1 MHGSAGRRGPAY
13 GWARPVVAALAV
25 ACALV
30 SCAGW
35 PGGGSPEAASTV
47 ATAPRSNGATPTPD
61 GSSAPDPG
69 LSPEEPTGPPPPST
83 AEPGASGTPGQGP
96 APTSPSPTAHR
107 SPGPTLAPTPVP
119 TPGPPPPTPGPTSTS
134 PPATPP
140 PATAPPSA
148 PAVPASW
155 RGQDVEVLPTSEPVV
170 ALTFDGGA
178 SGTAVAKILEV
189 LAQHDVPA
197 TFFVTGDFAR
207 SYPSAVRQIAA
218 AGHPVGNHSD
228 NHAAFPDLTNESIR
242 AELAR
247 AEESISALTGR
258 PAKPLFRFPY
268 GSRTPLDIRV
278 VNDAGYVPFRW
289 TVDTLGWQGTS
300 AGRSAASV
308 RERVLS
314 TARAGQIVLMHVG
327 ANPTDG
333 STLDADALPSVIEG
347 LRARGYRFVSLDRY
361 F

>member
-1 MHGSAGRRGPAY
+1 MEGAAGRRGPAY
-13 GWARPVVAALAV
+13 GRVRPAVAALAV
-25 ACALV
+25 ACALA

-35 PGGGSPEAASTV
+35 PGSGAPEAATTV
-47 ATAPRSNGATPTPD
+47 PAEVRPSGASPTPD
-61 GSSAPDPG
+61 GERTTGASPAP
-69 LSPEEPTGPPPPST
+69 
-83 AEPGASGTPGQGP
+83 AEPGGPPAPSPAEPGTSGTPGQSP
-96 APTSPSPTAHR
+96 APSSPSPTAPP
-107 SPGPTLAPTPVP
+107 PGPTSA
-119 TPGPPPPTPGPTSTS
+119 PTPGPTPAPAPTTPPS
-134 PPATPP
+134 PPATRPP
-140 PATAPPSA
+140 TPPPSA
-148 PAVPASW
+148 STVPASW

-178 SGTAVAKILEV
+178 SGTAVAKILDV
-189 LAQHDVPA
+189 LARHDAPA
-197 TFFVTGDFAR
+197 TFFVTGTFAR

-228 NHAAFPDLTNESIR
+228 NHVAFPDLTNESIR
-242 AELAR
+242 DQLER
-247 AEESISALTGR
+247 AEESITALTGR

-300 AGRSAASV
+300 GGRSVASV

-314 TARAGQIVLMHVG
+314 TARPGQIVLMHVG
-327 ANPTDG
+327 AHPTDG

-347 LRARGYRFVSLDRY
+347 LRTRGYRFVSLDRY